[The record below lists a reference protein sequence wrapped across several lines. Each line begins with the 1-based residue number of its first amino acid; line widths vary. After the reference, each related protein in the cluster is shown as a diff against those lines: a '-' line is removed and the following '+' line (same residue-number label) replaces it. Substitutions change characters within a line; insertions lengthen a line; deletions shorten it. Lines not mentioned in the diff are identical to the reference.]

1 MMWSELSNAYDV
13 KSLIMNLKMLYC
25 ICTYYLYNYLLFN
38 ININL

>member
-25 ICTYYLYNYLLFN
+25 ICIEPYNYLLFN